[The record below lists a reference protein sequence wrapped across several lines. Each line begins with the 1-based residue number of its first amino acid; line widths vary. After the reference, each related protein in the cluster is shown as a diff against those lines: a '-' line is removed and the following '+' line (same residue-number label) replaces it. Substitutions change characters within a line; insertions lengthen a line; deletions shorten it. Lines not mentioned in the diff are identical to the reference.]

1 MMKNNYKKNLDY
13 ILSGG
18 KIENI
23 PITNLDLI
31 KDILNDN
38 NLGEKIYEEFCNN
51 LEDISS
57 DNCLMKV
64 QDLIYR
70 LSLLVN
76 KILIEKY
83 NITELDSI
91 KNIIDSAMDNGID
104 LVSAVSYDESDK
116 EILIEFEEI
125 IEDIGIKY
133 YV

>member
-13 ILSGG
+13 ILSDG

-38 NLGEKIYEEFCNN
+38 NLGRKIYEEFCNN
-51 LEDISS
+51 LDDISS

-91 KNIIDSAMDNGID
+91 KNIINSAMDNGID

-125 IEDIGIKY
+125 IEDIGINY

>member
-38 NLGEKIYEEFCNN
+38 DLGEKIYEEFCNN

-116 EILIEFEEI
+116 EILIEFEDI
-125 IEDIGIKY
+125 IEDIGINY

>member
-1 MMKNNYKKNLDY
+1 MKNNYKKNLDY

-38 NLGEKIYEEFCNN
+38 DLGKKIFEEFCNN

-125 IEDIGIKY
+125 IEDIGINY

>member
-1 MMKNNYKKNLDY
+1 MKNNYKKNLDY

-38 NLGEKIYEEFCNN
+38 NLEEKIYEEFCNN

-125 IEDIGIKY
+125 IEDIGINY

>member
-13 ILSGG
+13 ILSDG

-91 KNIIDSAMDNGID
+91 KNIIDSTMDNGID

-125 IEDIGIKY
+125 IEDIGINY

>member
-76 KILIEKY
+76 KILIKKY

-125 IEDIGIKY
+125 IEDIGINY

>member
-1 MMKNNYKKNLDY
+1 MKNNYKKNLDY
-13 ILSGG
+13 ILSDG

-38 NLGEKIYEEFCNN
+38 DLGEKIYEEFCNN

-83 NITELDSI
+83 NIKELDSI

-125 IEDIGIKY
+125 IEDIGINY

>member
-13 ILSGG
+13 ILIGG

-125 IEDIGIKY
+125 IEDIGINY

>member
-1 MMKNNYKKNLDY
+1 MKNNYKKNLDY
-13 ILSGG
+13 ILSDG

-125 IEDIGIKY
+125 IEDIGINY

>member
-104 LVSAVSYDESDK
+104 LVSAVSYVESDK

-125 IEDIGIKY
+125 IEDIGINY

>member
-38 NLGEKIYEEFCNN
+38 NLEKKIYEEFCNN

-125 IEDIGIKY
+125 IEDIGINY

>member
-1 MMKNNYKKNLDY
+1 M
-13 ILSGG
+13 
-18 KIENI
+18 
-23 PITNLDLI
+23 
-31 KDILNDN
+31 NDN
-38 NLGEKIYEEFCNN
+38 NLGKKIYEEFCNN

-125 IEDIGIKY
+125 IEDIGINY

>member
-91 KNIIDSAMDNGID
+91 KNIIDTAMDNGID

-125 IEDIGIKY
+125 IEDIGINY

>member
-1 MMKNNYKKNLDY
+1 MMKNNYKKNLNY

-116 EILIEFEEI
+116 EILTEFEDI
-125 IEDIGIKY
+125 IEDIGINY

>member
-1 MMKNNYKKNLDY
+1 M
-13 ILSGG
+13 
-18 KIENI
+18 
-23 PITNLDLI
+23 
-31 KDILNDN
+31 NDN

-51 LEDISS
+51 LEYISS

-116 EILIEFEEI
+116 EILIEFEDI
-125 IEDIGIKY
+125 IEDIGINY

>member
-13 ILSGG
+13 ILSDG

-38 NLGEKIYEEFCNN
+38 NLGRKIYEEFCNN
-51 LEDISS
+51 LDDISS

-91 KNIIDSAMDNGID
+91 KNIINSAMDNGID

-116 EILIEFEEI
+116 EILMEFDDI
-125 IEDIGIKY
+125 IEDIGINY

>member
-18 KIENI
+18 NIENI

-116 EILIEFEEI
+116 EILIEFEDI
-125 IEDIGIKY
+125 IEDIGINY

>member
-1 MMKNNYKKNLDY
+1 M
-13 ILSGG
+13 
-18 KIENI
+18 
-23 PITNLDLI
+23 
-31 KDILNDN
+31 NDN

-125 IEDIGIKY
+125 IEDIGINY

>member
-1 MMKNNYKKNLDY
+1 MKNNYKKNLDH

-23 PITNLDLI
+23 SITNLDLI
-31 KDILNDN
+31 KDILDDND
-38 NLGEKIYEEFCNN
+38 LGGKIYEEFCNN
-51 LEDISS
+51 LDDISS

-83 NITELDSI
+83 DITELDSI
-91 KNIIDSAMDNGID
+91 KNIIDSAIDNGID

-116 EILIEFEEI
+116 EILMEFADI
-125 IEDIGIKY
+125 IEDIGINY

>member
-31 KDILNDN
+31 EDILNDN
-38 NLGEKIYEEFCNN
+38 NLEEKIYEEFCNN

-125 IEDIGIKY
+125 IEDIGINY

>member
-116 EILIEFEEI
+116 EILIEFEDI
-125 IEDIGIKY
+125 IEDIGINY

>member
-13 ILSGG
+13 ILSDG

-38 NLGEKIYEEFCNN
+38 DLGKKIFEEFCNN

-83 NITELDSI
+83 NIKELDSI

-125 IEDIGIKY
+125 IEDIGINY

>member
-38 NLGEKIYEEFCNN
+38 NLGKKIYEEFCNN

-125 IEDIGIKY
+125 IEDIGINY

>member
-13 ILSGG
+13 ILSDE

-116 EILIEFEEI
+116 EVLTEFEDI
-125 IEDIGIKY
+125 IEDIGINY

>member
-13 ILSGG
+13 ILSDG

-125 IEDIGIKY
+125 IEDIGINY

>member
-51 LEDISS
+51 LEDVSS

-125 IEDIGIKY
+125 IEDIGINY

>member
-31 KDILNDN
+31 KEILNDN

-125 IEDIGIKY
+125 IEDIGINY

>member
-125 IEDIGIKY
+125 IEDIGINY

>member
-13 ILSGG
+13 ILSDG

-38 NLGEKIYEEFCNN
+38 DLGEKIYEEFCNN

-125 IEDIGIKY
+125 IEDIGINY

>member
-104 LVSAVSYDESDK
+104 LVSAISYDESDK

-125 IEDIGIKY
+125 IEDIGINY

>member
-13 ILSGG
+13 ILSDG

-104 LVSAVSYDESDK
+104 LVSAVSYVESDK

-125 IEDIGIKY
+125 IEDIGINY

>member
-23 PITNLDLI
+23 RITNLDLI

-125 IEDIGIKY
+125 IEDIGINY

>member
-23 PITNLDLI
+23 LITNLDLI

-116 EILIEFEEI
+116 EILTEFEDI
-125 IEDIGIKY
+125 IEDIGINY

>member
-1 MMKNNYKKNLDY
+1 MKNNYKKNLDY

-38 NLGEKIYEEFCNN
+38 NLGKKIYEEFCNN

-125 IEDIGIKY
+125 IEDIGINY

>member
-1 MMKNNYKKNLDY
+1 MKNNYKKNLDY

-31 KDILNDN
+31 KNILNDN

-125 IEDIGIKY
+125 IEDIGINY

>member
-38 NLGEKIYEEFCNN
+38 NLGGKIYEEFCNN

-125 IEDIGIKY
+125 IEDIGINY

>member
-1 MMKNNYKKNLDY
+1 MMKNNYKKNLNY

-116 EILIEFEEI
+116 EILIEFEDI
-125 IEDIGIKY
+125 IEDIGINY

>member
-64 QDLIYR
+64 QNLIYR

-125 IEDIGIKY
+125 IEDIGINY